1 VALIVAWWG
10 LPVEH
15 CLTMSHASTQSNVQ
29 DTHAPLRPIPALLPA
44 SANILS
50 APGAHPSLVQVQA
63 EYEEE
68 LAALR
73 QQHEAALADERR
85 RAEDAAQA
93 ALEGHWAELEALAA
107 KHEQQVGLGGVQGS
121 HPSLGCWCGVAS

>member
-1 VALIVAWWG
+1 
-10 LPVEH
+10 
-15 CLTMSHASTQSNVQ
+15 M
-29 DTHAPLRPIPALLPA
+29 
-44 SANILS
+44 
-50 APGAHPSLVQVQA
+50 QVQA